1 MGLDVTFTMDSAA
14 PPLASASLFVSMEQ
28 SNRVYSWNSCA
39 WLTAS
44 FPASESPTNILRSGR
59 TTFVIFSICCIRL
72 TLVCIRPAVSTSTQF
87 TRCDFAYMAASLA
100 TAAGSEL

>member
-1 MGLDVTFTMDSAA
+1 MDSAD

-28 SNRVYSWNSCA
+28 SKLVYSWNSLA

-44 FPASESPTNILRSGR
+44 FPASESPTNILRSGF
-59 TTFVIFSICCIRL
+59 TTLVIFSICCIRL
-72 TLVCIRPAVSTSTQF
+72 VLVCIRPAVSTRTQF
-87 TRCDFAYMAASLA
+87 TLWDLAYSTASLA